1 MGNIVRES
9 MYKEAM
15 SVSLKYIS
23 RRDRTEYEVIKRL
36 KKDGCPSKIVDMVM
50 PDLKE
55 QGYINDKRYAEYYI
69 VCYKDK
75 RSVKRI
81 MQALKKKGIDDD
93 LLSEVMENADIDMSE
108 AVRKAL
114 KKQLAK
120 RGISDT
126 DNISYEDREKV
137 MAALF
142 RQGYP
147 AEDIRKEM
155 DSIFEK

>member
-1 MGNIVRES
+1 MENIVRES

-23 RRDRTEYEVIKRL
+23 RRDRTAYEVIKRL
-36 KKDGCPSKIVDMVM
+36 KKDGCPDIIVDRVM
-50 PDLKE
+50 PVLKE

-69 VCYKDK
+69 ECYKDK

-81 MQALKKKGIDDD
+81 MQALIKKGIDDE
-93 LLSEVMENADIDMSE
+93 LLGELMGNSDIDMSL

-114 KKQLAK
+114 KKQLA
-120 RGISDT
+120 RRCISET
-126 DNISYEDREKV
+126 DKISYEDREKV

-147 AEDIRKEM
+147 AENIREEM
-155 DSIFEK
+155 DKIFDR